1 MRARVLGLW
10 ESRAPRER
18 IFIAVLA
25 IFLGITLYLWLVTEA
40 DRART
45 QLRASVPLLRAQSV
59 GLEQQASEHESLRAA
74 PPLAASPDDL
84 RTLMQAEV
92 NTAGLSHALI
102 SLDAADANQVQVV
115 FSAVSFADWLNWVA
129 AMQSRQVRF
138 DGGRIEA
145 LPEPGMVKVTG
156 TFIRITAH

>member
-1 MRARVLGLW
+1 MRARILKLW

-18 IFIAVLA
+18 MSIALLA
-25 IFLGITLYLWLVTEA
+25 IFLSVTLYLWLVVEA

-45 QLRASVPLLRAQSV
+45 QLRASVPVLRAQSV
-59 GLEQQASEHESLRAA
+59 RLEQQASEHENLRAV

-84 RTLMQAEV
+84 RTLMQTRINA
-92 NTAGLSHALI
+92 AGLSHALV
-102 SLDAADANQVQVV
+102 SLDAMDANQVQVG
-115 FSAVSFADWLNWVA
+115 FSAVPFADWLNWVV
-129 AMQSRQVRF
+129 AMQSQQVRF

-145 LPEPGMVKVTG
+145 LPEPGMVSVTG

>member
-1 MRARVLGLW
+1 MRARIQKLW

-18 IFIAVLA
+18 MSLTVLA
-25 IFLGITLYLWLVTEA
+25 IVLGITLYLWLVMEA
-40 DRART
+40 DRTRT
-45 QLRASVPLLRAQSV
+45 QLRTSVPLLRAQSV
-59 GLEQQASEHESLRAA
+59 RLEQQASEHEILRAV
-74 PPLAASPDDL
+74 PPLAASPDNL

-92 NTAGLSHALI
+92 NTAGLSHALVSI
-102 SLDAADANQVQVV
+102 DAADANQVQVV
-115 FSAVSFADWLNWVA
+115 FSAVPFADWLNWVA

>member
-18 IFIAVLA
+18 VFIAVLVV
-25 IFLGITLYLWLVTEA
+25 FLGITLYLWLIMEA

-59 GLEQQASEHESLRAA
+59 RLQQQASEHESLRAA
-74 PPLAASPDDL
+74 PPLAASTDDL
-84 RTLMQAEV
+84 RTLMQTEI
-92 NTAGLSHALI
+92 NTAGLSHALVSI
-102 SLDAADANQVQVV
+102 DAADTNQVQVV
-115 FSAVSFADWLNWVA
+115 FSAVPFADWLNWVA
-129 AMQSRQVRF
+129 AMQSRQIRF

-145 LPEPGMVKVTG
+145 LPEPGRVNATG
-156 TFIRITAH
+156 TFMRITVH